1 MVVIGRGEGEI
12 LHNADVQ
19 RASEQEVRYAD
30 NETVL
35 KLASRIAE
43 SNAELMRRLA

>member
-19 RASEQEVRYAD
+19 RATEPKVQYAD
-30 NETVL
+30 NDTVL
-35 KLASRIAE
+35 QLASRIAE